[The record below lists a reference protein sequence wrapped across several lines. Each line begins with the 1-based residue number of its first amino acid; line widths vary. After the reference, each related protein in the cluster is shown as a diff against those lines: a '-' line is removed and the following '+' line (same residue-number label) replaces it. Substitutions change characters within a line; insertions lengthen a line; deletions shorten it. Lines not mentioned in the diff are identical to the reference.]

1 MRRLRDAQSRRLR
14 RRCLGAAVETSPI
27 LAANRCRSRGPH
39 RRVLVWRIGRRLK
52 GGDWSGA
59 EREEQRRRPG
69 HGQ

>member
-1 MRRLRDAQSRRLR
+1 M
-14 RRCLGAAVETSPI
+14 ETSPI